1 MRRIG
6 NDTLMSTG
14 FREILRS
21 LVALTASLLLF
32 LLTPASAA
40 GAAQQQLSVPDPPGA
55 TLRLVVWYPSA
66 GVPTRQSVGAFHP
79 NVAIGAPIEGHRL
92 PLVVISHGTGG
103 SAYSH
108 YDTAIALADAGFVV
122 VSLNHTGDNHA
133 DQSRTGSRI
142 NLIDRPRQLRRVID
156 YMLNEWPER
165 ARLDADRIGMFGF
178 SLGGFATLVSIGG
191 VPELSRTRQ
200 LCLENPSAPDCAFVR
215 SHGGDPLDA
224 EPTSP
229 PNWAHDPRIKAAVI
243 AAPAASY
250 VFGPGSLTKVSVP
263 VQLWAAA
270 NDQDAPA
277 RWNSDVVEHG
287 LPPSTETHVV
297 PRAGHRVFLTP
308 EICDPGVASFDC
320 ETFHEQLNA
329 AIVEFFGSH
338 LQQR

>member
-1 MRRIG
+1 
-6 NDTLMSTG
+6 
-14 FREILRS
+14 
-21 LVALTASLLLF
+21 LLLF
-32 LLTPASAA
+32 LLTPASADA
-40 GAAQQQLSVPDPPGA
+40 AAQQQVSVTDPPGA

-66 GVPTRQSVGAFHP
+66 GVPTRQSMGNFHP
-79 NVAIGAPIEGHRL
+79 NVAISAPIEGHRL

-122 VSLNHTGDNHA
+122 ASFNHTGDNYA

-156 YMLNEWPER
+156 YMLDEWPER
-165 ARLDADRIGMFGF
+165 ARLDANRVGMFGF
-178 SLGGFATLVSIGG
+178 SLGGFATLVSVGG
-191 VPELSRTRQ
+191 VPDLGRTRQ

-215 SHGGDPLDA
+215 SHGGDPLAA
-224 EPTSP
+224 EPSSP
-229 PNWAHDPRIKAAVI
+229 TNWVHDPRVKAAVI

-250 VFGPGSLTKVSVP
+250 VFGPGSLTKVNVP
-263 VQLWAAA
+263 IQLWSAA

-277 RWNSDVVEHG
+277 RWNSDVIRDG

-297 PRAGHRVFLTP
+297 PKAGHRVFLTP
-308 EICDPGVASFDC
+308 EICDPGVANFDC
-320 ETFHEQLNA
+320 EAFHQQLNA